1 MGVGMTATAART
13 LGDGRRI
20 VVVRTELQA
29 ELIERLCE
37 AYEPLGVVELTL
49 ATGQP
54 QRKVRRDLE
63 VLARR
68 GLALRVSGRT
78 KAGSL
83 WVAT

>member
-1 MGVGMTATAART
+1 MTATAART

-20 VVVRTELQA
+20 VVVRTDLQA
-29 ELIERLCE
+29 DLLELLLD
-37 AYEPLGVVELTL
+37 AYEPLSVAVLSELTN
-49 ATGQP
+49 QVE
-54 QRKVRRDLE
+54 RRVRRDLD

-78 KAGSL
+78 KTVGSL